1 MIALLAGVAFCGLTL
16 YALRGGMADRHGL
29 TLAGFE
35 PQSIVMGGLAVVAA
49 GLFLGPL
56 YGLALV
62 LAVMIHEFGH
72 VAAYRV
78 IGHHDAR
85 FRLVPLFGGVAI
97 SDQLPASQD
106 KDFFVSLM
114 GPGISVA
121 PMVLGYGLSG
131 VLYDAWPLGSDFFYA
146 FAGLTAALNFFNLL
160 PFWPLDGGKCLRGI
174 AYAFWPGLARV
185 LTVAMSAG
193 LAAAAVAMQSLV
205 LLVFALLGAQSLI
218 HAEAISSVQRP
229 MGRWQAVL
237 AAGAYLFTAAA
248 HLAGGF
254 GLILRYL

>member
-1 MIALLAGVAFCGLTL
+1 MITLVAGLFLCGLTYL
-16 YALRGGMADRHGL
+16 VLRGGFSDRRRL
-29 TLAGFE
+29 TLIGLE
-35 PQSIVMGGLAVVAA
+35 PQSIGMGALAVILA
-49 GLFLGPL
+49 GFFMGPL
-56 YGLALV
+56 YGLALI

-97 SDQLPASQD
+97 SDQVPASQD
-106 KDFFVSLM
+106 KAFFVSLM

-121 PMVLGYGLSG
+121 PMVLAYGLSD
-131 VLYDAWPLGSDFFYA
+131 VLYDVWPLGSDFFNA

-160 PFWPLDGGKCLRGI
+160 PFWPLDGGKCLRDI

-193 LAAAAVAMQSLV
+193 LAAAGVAMQSMV
-205 LLVFALLGAQSLI
+205 LFVFALIGAQSLM
-218 HAEAISSVQRP
+218 HAELISSVQRP
-229 MGRWQAVL
+229 MGRWRAVL
-237 AAGAYLFTAAA
+237 AAGAYLFTAGA
-248 HLAGGF
+248 HLTGGYW
-254 GLILRYL
+254 LIAHYI